1 MQITSKTPSTA
12 FAANPKEPGARKT
25 KEALRHSQSW
35 MRMFKLFS
43 KLMRFLYMM
52 LCTIFEVYIMGG
64 VMGFA
69 GFETKRQACTI
80 DFLAVGNDY
89 KADHSLRIEK
99 NRPYGLYD
107 FLYSVL
113 KKLNFSI
120 YVISVAGFLLLAL
133 FLFTL
138 VGSMLMKYVLLFI
151 ARILAMTSYLII
163 MRTFGLLFVLL
174 IMRQLVIV
182 CLVQLTWHP
191 KNTQAQIEAS

>member
-1 MQITSKTPSTA
+1 
-12 FAANPKEPGARKT
+12 
-25 KEALRHSQSW
+25 
-35 MRMFKLFS
+35 
-43 KLMRFLYMM
+43 
-52 LCTIFEVYIMGG
+52 MGG

-80 DFLAVGNDY
+80 DFLAVSNDY

-138 VGSMLMKYVLLFI
+138 VGSALMKYVLFI
-151 ARILAMTSYLII
+151 VRILAMSSYLII
-163 MRTFGLLFVLL
+163 MRTFVLLFVLL

-191 KNTQAQIEAS
+191 KNTQTQIEAS